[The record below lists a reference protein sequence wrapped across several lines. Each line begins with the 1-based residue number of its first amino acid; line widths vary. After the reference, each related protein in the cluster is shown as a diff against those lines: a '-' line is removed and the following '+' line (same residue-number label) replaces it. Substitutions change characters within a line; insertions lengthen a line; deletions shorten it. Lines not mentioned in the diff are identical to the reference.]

1 MSPASM
7 YAMLDRQRPRQF
19 RFFKGSCEW
28 CWLEL
33 ECKWNTDLFPG
44 QPRRPNEKG
53 CAAAFLSFAQPDAL
67 FSQRS
72 GTNSSGLEK
81 LQGEREVAHEGTETV
96 GCEFHLLVYNLSMV

>member
-7 YAMLDRQRPRQF
+7 YAMLDGQRPRQF

-53 CAAAFLSFAQPDAL
+53 CAAAFLSVAKPDAL

-81 LQGEREVAHEGTETV
+81 LQGSARLPMRGRRR
-96 GCEFHLLVYNLSMV
+96 LSVNFSC